1 MDMKLTNKQVD
12 ELISNLAGDD
22 VPPLISILK
31 NKKNISEF
39 KLAEDLNIT
48 VNQIRNMLYRLHKH
62 NLVSFI
68 RKKDK
73 KKGWYIYYWTL
84 DLKNTKG
91 ALQNFKR
98 DQLEDFKG
106 RLDKEENGVFYV
118 CPNKCRRYHL
128 EQAMEVDFRCQECGE
143 LVREQDNARTIVNL
157 KERIKELEVEVA
169 NVEAFEEKRFATGV
183 SAVFE
188 SKAPKVSAKTAATK
202 VAARK
207 TAMKKALPKKAV
219 LRKAV
224 RKAVLNKAVKKAVA
238 KKAILP
244 KKVAPKKVFVKPAP
258 KPAKKSF
265 VKFVFKKLVKRR

>member
-1 MDMKLTNKQVD
+1 
-12 ELISNLAGDD
+12 
-22 VPPLISILK
+22 
-31 NKKNISEF
+31 
-39 KLAEDLNIT
+39 LAEDLNIT

-106 RLDKEENGVFYV
+106 RLEKEEAGVFYV
-118 CPNKCRRYHL
+118 CPNKCRRYHM

-157 KERIKELEVEVA
+157 KDRINELEVEVA
-169 NVEAFEEKRFATGV
+169 NTEAFEEKRFATGV
-183 SAVFE
+183 SAVTE
-188 SKAPKVSAKTAATK
+188 GKAPKLSAKNAATK
-202 VAARK
+202 AVVKKAAPRMAVRK
-207 TAMKKALPKKAV
+207 TAMKKAVPKM
-219 LRKAV
+219 
-224 RKAVLNKAVKKAVA
+224 AVKKAVP
-238 KKAILP
+238 KKALKKAAP
-244 KKVAPKKVFVKPAP
+244 KMVAVKKAVLKKAVSKKVMARPAP

-265 VKFVFKKLVKRR
+265 VKSVFKKLVKRK

>member
-91 ALQNFKR
+91 ALQSFKR
-98 DQLEDFKG
+98 DQLEDFRG
-106 RLDKEENGVFYV
+106 RLEKEETGVFYV

-157 KERIKELEVEVA
+157 KERINELEVEVA

-183 SAVFE
+183 SSVSE
-188 SKAPKVSAKTAATK
+188 SKAPKVTARKAATK
-202 VAARK
+202 AVVKQAAL
-207 TAMKKALPKKAV
+207 KKASPKLAVRKAAPKKAV
-219 LRKAV
+219 KKTIQKKAV
-224 RKAVLNKAVKKAVA
+224 KAVLKQ
-238 KKAILP
+238 
-244 KKVAPKKVFVKPAP
+244 AP

-265 VKFVFKKLVKRR
+265 MKYVLKKLVKRKI